1 MTISRLKDIRTD
13 EGVDARSGAG
23 AVVGEARKLA
33 AVDQLEAVLDGPLA
47 RSGVGAEP
55 GNISDRAPRDIPNV
69 PEGVFGIDLGVGSGI
84 VELRFPGRRTTDE
97 CGPLGVDAG
106 DSEVSREL
114 DLSGIFNS
122 GEEVL
127 GGAIR
132 IDIGEEV
139 RWLDGVVSSP
149 SSSEVV
155 GSRD

>member
-1 MTISRLKDIRTD
+1 MKDIRTN
-13 EGVDARSGAG
+13 EGEDARSGAG

-33 AVDQLEAVLDGPLA
+33 AVDQLEVALDGVLA
-47 RSGVGAEP
+47 RSGVGPEP
-55 GNISDRAPRDIPNV
+55 GGVSDSAHRDTRKVRA
-69 PEGVFGIDLGVGSGI
+69 GIAGINLGASSGSVDLR
-84 VELRFPGRRTTDE
+84 LPGWRTTNE
-97 CGPLGVDAG
+97 CGPLDVDAG
-106 DSEVSREL
+106 DSEVSREPN
-114 DLSGIFNS
+114 LSGIFNS